1 MNVNNPQPQV
11 KVELGQKTQKEILQA
26 LTKIK
31 AEISEAKK
39 RQKTAADV
47 AADVIASGGGP
58 FAAAKEALSF
68 KASKAKA
75 KIKDRFDPLNIIN
88 RATGSKLATALAGR
102 AMGRSEASIRSAAGL
117 QKIEP
122 TVPSVA
128 EEVKDTTKEDH
139 KATRVENEKIISSL
153 DLIAKSTAFTAKK
166 VSDIADKMG
175 ASKKFMTD
183 SSGKLRDKAT
193 GQFASKAEAE
203 AQKEQSKLLNNIWK
217 QLELQTTITE
227 KFQDHQKDNAAAE
240 RYKKEFS
247 SRKAAIVKDKKPE
260 MGKEEKGGLLGF
272 LGSLSP
278 FLLTALAP
286 LAAAIAPV
294 LLTLAPLAPAL
305 ALVATAAKMVYDR
318 FGSFGE
324 AFTMAK
330 ESVVGFGDTVVN
342 TVKGIGT
349 WITDS
354 LTAGGDMIIDAGKSV
369 VNGVK
374 SLVGLGETPE
384 QQRAQLEKEAAEGS
398 GYAQRKLAKEI
409 APQEKVESAASKLAP
424 TIASGLGSSPQTA
437 VTKQTIDDG
446 SLKQQVM
453 DALTGKQSPT
463 GSVEDRAA
471 VGKVT
476 SAVSK
481 AYKETYKDMQ
491 GKPLLSDPQLE
502 KRLPGVVDATL
513 KSLSGS
519 LPSVTPEV
527 SSVPKVSEVAPI
539 APRTGEMLT
548 EAADFKADSS
558 MAPVQQQATPVITSV
573 KQSTINNNT
582 IQQSI
587 PNPRSSESSFMRVST
602 RDFATS

>member
-128 EEVKDTTKEDH
+128 EEVKETTKEDH

-294 LLTLAPLAPAL
+294 LLALAPLAA
-305 ALVATAAKMVYDR
+305 AFGLVVTAAKMVYDKWE
-318 FGSFGE
+318 SFGE

-330 ESVVGFGDTVVN
+330 ESIVDFGGSIVS
-342 TVKGIGT
+342 TVKNIGS
-349 WITDS
+349 WISDS
-354 LTAGGDMIIDAGKSV
+354 LTAGGDLVIDAGRSI
-369 VNGVK
+369 VNSVK

-384 QQRAQLEKEAAEGS
+384 QQRAQLEKEAAEGN
-398 GYAQRKLAKEI
+398 GYAQRKLAKEV
-409 APQEKVESAASKLAP
+409 APQEKVSVAVEKVTPSI
-424 TIASGLGSSPQTA
+424 TSGLNPSQTA
-437 VTKQTIDDG
+437 VTKQSIEDG
-446 SLKQQVM
+446 SLRQQVM
-453 DALTGKQSPT
+453 DALTGKQSPS
-463 GSVEDRAA
+463 GSVEDRVA

-481 AYKETYKDMQ
+481 AYKETYKDVQ
-491 GKPLLSDPQLE
+491 GKPLISDPQLE
-502 KRLPGVVDATL
+502 NRLPGVIDATL

-519 LPSVTPEV
+519 LPTMTPEV
-527 SSVPKVSEVAPI
+527 SGISKVSEVAAPT
-539 APRTGEMLT
+539 PRTGETLT
-548 EAADFKADSS
+548 EAADLKADSTITPINQQV
-558 MAPVQQQATPVITSV
+558 APVINTI
-573 KQSTINNNT
+573 KQNTVNNNT
-582 IQQSI
+582 IQQTI
-587 PNPRSSESSFMRVST
+587 PSARSSESSFMRAST
-602 RDFATS
+602 RNFATS